1 MSCLR
6 AKVQEDRAEGTLRS
20 SLRILRR
27 SRDPALGV
35 FPNLLFLGTS
45 LNPMTAISTEQ
56 LAEDVDAAIRNAY
69 GSVRLALHKLEDL
82 KMNVIRQPD
91 ANPFG
96 TAHDQMYE
104 MFLELSRRLETM
116 RAELRNRSQAEA
128 QSRAQPGPPHPK
140 PQPPSPVA
148 GATPVANV
156 GVRTGK
162 PNRHNKIQPYVLVLV
177 SFHPFST
184 VVMAEI

>member
-1 MSCLR
+1 
-6 AKVQEDRAEGTLRS
+6 
-20 SLRILRR
+20 
-27 SRDPALGV
+27 
-35 FPNLLFLGTS
+35 
-45 LNPMTAISTEQ
+45 MTAISTEQ

-116 RAELRNRSQAEA
+116 RAELRNRSQAEV
-128 QSRAQPGPPHPK
+128 RTGAQPGPPLPK
-140 PQPPSPVA
+140 PQPPSLVT
-148 GATPVANV
+148 GVTPVANIR
-156 GVRTGK
+156 VRTGK
-162 PNRHNKIQPYVLVLV
+162 PNRRSKIQPHVFVPV

-184 VVMAEI
+184 VVMAEF